1 MNNETIPSGSS
12 RKRYDEAFK
21 RSAVQHWQ
29 ESGKPAAQ
37 VARELGLNAST
48 LHQWK
53 KRWGPEVPP
62 TATVGVRTVAE
73 LEAENRQ
80 LRRELHH
87 VAQQRDILKK
97 TLGILSAPP
106 ESGLDGSRP

>member
-1 MNNETIPSGSS
+1 MNEETTIP

-21 RSAVQHWQ
+21 RSAIQYWRD
-29 ESGKPAAQ
+29 SGKSVAQ
-37 VARELGLNAST
+37 VARELGVNLST

-53 KRWGPEVPP
+53 KSCDPEGSA
-62 TATVGVRTVAE
+62 ATTGVRTVAE

-80 LRRELHH
+80 LRREVVRL
-87 VAQQRDILKK
+87 VQQRDILKK

-106 ESGLDGSRP
+106 ESALNGSEP